1 MADEYLRKTDTSVI
15 FIRSDRL
22 AKRNDMVP
30 CDKNGR
36 RLYPEGDEPGNS
48 TDMEIMG
55 GQYTV
60 PDGLINVIGR
70 LKDAAEVEEK
80 SAARA
85 KIKEAND
92 QLRISLGENNELRK
106 KVLDIDAN
114 VKDLQA
120 NASNLTKENSA
131 LRKSFDLATGT
142 IEDKDREIKD
152 LKAQLKSK

>member
-1 MADEYLRKTDTSVI
+1 MADEYLRKTDTGVI
-15 FIRSDRL
+15 FIRSDKL

-55 GQYTV
+55 SKYTV
-60 PDGLINVIGR
+60 PDALLGVIDK
-70 LKDAAEVEEK
+70 LKDAAEAEDK

-85 KIKEAND
+85 KVKEAND
-92 QLRISLGENNELRK
+92 QLKISLAENNELRK
-106 KVLDIDAN
+106 KVIDLDVN
-114 VKDLQA
+114 LMDLQA